1 VTLQER
7 GVDQALK
14 ELTAMLDEEG
24 QRHKERARELAEA
37 FLFQAELALTK
48 LDYDGTQRAIQQAI
62 DFDYQTFWNRITGL
76 SSAG

>member
-1 VTLQER
+1 
-7 GVDQALK
+7 
-14 ELTAMLDEEG
+14 MLDEEG
-24 QRHKERARELAEA
+24 HHKERARELAEA
-37 FLFQAELALTK
+37 FLFKAELALTK

>member
-37 FLFQAELALTK
+37 FLFLISK
-48 LDYDGTQRAIQQAI
+48 R
-62 DFDYQTFWNRITGL
+62 
-76 SSAG
+76 